1 MDWVE
6 TLPKPELFVAIPA
19 AAVLDNGTKGLRVGV
34 FLLDTDCDNGLL
46 F

>member
-6 TLPKPELFVAIPA
+6 TLPKTELLIAIRA
-19 AAVLDNGTKGLRVGV
+19 AAVLDNGTKGLSVGV
-34 FLLDTDCDNGLL
+34 LFLDTDCDNGLL